1 MSSGTLADQVIHI
14 TLLTFSQKFLSLLPS
29 MNANTPSQQYGPIL
43 NSLCSWGKAAE
54 VLDLIKE
61 WVAEGMNN
69 FTHNIPQQPP
79 VSLMVIKDLYRVIF
93 MF

>member
-1 MSSGTLADQVIHI
+1 
-14 TLLTFSQKFLSLLPS
+14 
-29 MNANTPSQQYGPIL
+29 MNASTPSQQYGPIL

-69 FTHNIPQQPP
+69 FTHSIPQQPP

-93 MF
+93 MFKKYTNTSNCVLSINVVVFCTGLTLM